1 METQDEND
9 ALFGRDHGIRA
20 EITKLLAAQS
30 QEIVRL
36 NSPGIQ
42 PPVVKVGAAEAV
54 VMSPY
59 VVRDTKVPI
68 ITDSVYMPPLLQI
81 LDDGTLFHKVGTK
94 VTTNIVLH
102 PYTVTPQLAGG
113 NMRPRSG
120 VEVGFFWSW

>member
-1 METQDEND
+1 MGPKLRQQSAYNAIASHCGRPPMIFMKHSRRFIRILGSIGAIILSTQAHSMETQDEND

-54 VMSPY
+54 VMSP
-59 VVRDTKVPI
+59 
-68 ITDSVYMPPLLQI
+68 
-81 LDDGTLFHKVGTK
+81 
-94 VTTNIVLH
+94 
-102 PYTVTPQLAGG
+102 
-113 NMRPRSG
+113 
-120 VEVGFFWSW
+120 